1 MAAAAPLRTFGAD
14 QPAPAGLSAHGT
26 IVVQATVNGSKLN
39 LGGNIAMMTRGKQLR
54 LDLIKLGV
62 PGTDATLNA
71 LITSFLP
78 QGGVTLLLDQGT
90 GAMTIWSDVK
100 KKYYVFKAGTAT
112 PAPQP
117 TASAEPNFGTSIVE
131 MLETG
136 KFFKDYA
143 VFSESL
149 QLGARS
155 TVNGHPASNV
165 HLTLRSQKRGGKLSD
180 TTADI
185 ALAEDQQYLPVR
197 IAASVKPQ
205 NMAARIDF
213 TQISAASPDPAQFV
227 VPSGYAQASDP
238 SEIFG
243 TVLPH

>member
-1 MAAAAPLRTFGAD
+1 MAAAPLRTLGAD

-26 IVVQATVNGSKLN
+26 IVVQAVVNGSKLN
-39 LGGNIAMMTRGKQLR
+39 LGGDIAMMTRGKQLR

-78 QGGVTLLLDQGT
+78 QGGITLLLDQNT
-90 GAMTIWSDVK
+90 GAMTIWSDQK
-100 KKYYVFKAGTAT
+100 RKYYVFKAAKTAT
-112 PAPQP
+112 PEPQP

-131 MLETG
+131 MLEMG

-155 TVNGHPASNV
+155 TVNGHPASNIHV
-165 HLTLRSQKRGGKLSD
+165 TLRTQKRGGKLSD

-185 ALAEDQQYLPVR
+185 SLAEDQQYLPVR

-213 TQISAASPDPAQFV
+213 SQISAASPDPAQFL
-227 VPSGYAQASDP
+227 VPAGYAEASDP

-243 TVLPH
+243 TALPH